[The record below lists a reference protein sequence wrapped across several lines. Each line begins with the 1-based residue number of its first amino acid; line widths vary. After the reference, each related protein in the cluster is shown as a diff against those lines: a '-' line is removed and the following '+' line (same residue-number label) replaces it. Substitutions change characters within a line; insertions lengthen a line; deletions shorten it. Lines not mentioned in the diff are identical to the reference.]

1 LYEYCD
7 SNSKFEEAKT
17 DQICKISNHESMTAN
32 HLYREEHTEI
42 IVPKMLYDHVRAF
55 IEVLKVRKKRKKNE
69 QKLALWA
76 IWRCWPEY
84 FDIRNMTASIME
96 FQNSATKCACCS
108 QIVPKFWRS
117 VLKLYMDLCILGDI
131 RLLNMRTEETTEE

>member
-1 LYEYCD
+1 
-7 SNSKFEEAKT
+7 
-17 DQICKISNHESMTAN
+17 MTAN

-76 IWRCWPEY
+76 IWRC
-84 FDIRNMTASIME
+84 
-96 FQNSATKCACCS
+96 
-108 QIVPKFWRS
+108 
-117 VLKLYMDLCILGDI
+117 
-131 RLLNMRTEETTEE
+131 